1 MQYVVP
7 LLLDINHI
15 HVCSSLK
22 SAVVAAHIWTA
33 REEVAG
39 HWRTLHSEEL
49 QNLWSSQNIVKVI
62 KSRRTTWVAHLA
74 RMEDIKNAYIIL
86 VGKPEAKVPHGR
98 PRRKWEDNIRLDLR
112 EIG

>member
-1 MQYVVP
+1 
-7 LLLDINHI
+7 
-15 HVCSSLK
+15 
-22 SAVVAAHIWTA
+22 
-33 REEVAG
+33 
-39 HWRTLHSEEL
+39 
-49 QNLWSSQNIVKVI
+49 VI